1 MEFSKE
7 QIISEIQRTGIVPA
21 FFHQDAAV
29 AKSVLESCYRGGLR
43 VFEFTNRGENA
54 HEVFLELTKFA
65 EKFPDLIVGIGTIM
79 NSAQAETFIKAGA
92 KFVVSPILRI
102 EIAPVC
108 KMYNKPWIPG
118 AATLTEIVTA
128 KEAGAEVV
136 KIFPASVLGPKFV
149 SAILPVVS
157 GLKLM
162 PTGGVE
168 PTVEN
173 LKAWFDAGVFCVG
186 MGSQLFPKK
195 MIVEKNWH
203 ELETKV
209 KSVLEMVRQV
219 RKDRGR

>member
-7 QIISEIQRTGIVPA
+7 QIISEIQRAGIVPA

-54 HEVFLELTKFA
+54 HEVFLELTTFA
-65 EKFPDLIVGIGTIM
+65 EKFPDLMLGIGTIM
-79 NSAQAETFIKAGA
+79 NPAQAETFIKAGA

-128 KEAGAEVV
+128 KEAGAEVI

-149 SAILPVVS
+149 SAITPVVP

-168 PTVEN
+168 PTIEN